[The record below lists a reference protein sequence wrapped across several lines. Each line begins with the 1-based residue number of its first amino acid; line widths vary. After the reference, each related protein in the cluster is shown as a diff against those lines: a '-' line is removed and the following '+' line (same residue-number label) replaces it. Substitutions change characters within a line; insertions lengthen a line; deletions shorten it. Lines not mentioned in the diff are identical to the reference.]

1 MLRFPS
7 PKIQTSNTAN
17 TLKREK
23 SHLAAKPNAVA
34 RVFRLK
40 VHITRATFALLL
52 VRLLSAPQTWMYT
65 ICSLASSSNPLHHQ
79 PLLMK
84 RMKRLLMKRMKRLL
98 MKRMKRLLPMMS
110 VEDVQVLITAVVLH
124 TKNLGLMSAKL
135 LELAAQHPR
144 KENSCASMTG
154 TQKVTLHSNA
164 CPMEP

>member
-1 MLRFPS
+1 VLRFPS

-34 RVFRLK
+34 WVFRLK

-79 PLLMK
+79 P
-84 RMKRLLMKRMKRLL
+84 LLMKRMKRLL

-154 TQKVTLHSNA
+154 TQKDTLHSNA
-164 CPMEP
+164 CLMEP

>member
-65 ICSLASSSNPLHHQ
+65 ICSLASSSNPLHH
-79 PLLMK
+79 P
-84 RMKRLLMKRMKRLL
+84 LL

-154 TQKVTLHSNA
+154 TQKDTLHSNA
-164 CPMEP
+164 CLMEP

>member
-65 ICSLASSSNPLHHQ
+65 ICSLASSSNPLHHH
-79 PLLMK
+79 P
-84 RMKRLLMKRMKRLL
+84 LL

-154 TQKVTLHSNA
+154 TQKDTLHSNA
-164 CPMEP
+164 CLMEP